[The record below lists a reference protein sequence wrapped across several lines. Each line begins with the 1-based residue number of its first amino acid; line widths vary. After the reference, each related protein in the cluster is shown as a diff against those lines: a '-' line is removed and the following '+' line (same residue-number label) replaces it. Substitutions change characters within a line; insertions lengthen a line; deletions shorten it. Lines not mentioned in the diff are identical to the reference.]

1 MSLLD
6 SILRHDRARWESIRD
21 GDHERREA
29 ERKLFDPNAA
39 RVEALR
45 RGTIVVNAR
54 RVAMEAA
61 R

>member
-6 SILRHDRARWESIRD
+6 SILRHDRARWHSIRS

-39 RVEALR
+39 RTEAIR
-45 RGTIVVNAR
+45 RGTIIVNAR
-54 RVAMEAA
+54 RIAMEAA